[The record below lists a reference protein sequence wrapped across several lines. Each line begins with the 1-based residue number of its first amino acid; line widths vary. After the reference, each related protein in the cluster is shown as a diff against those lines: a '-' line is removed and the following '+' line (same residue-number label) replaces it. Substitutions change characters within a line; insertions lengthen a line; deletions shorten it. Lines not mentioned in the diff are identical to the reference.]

1 MSLRCEGA
9 NCLSVNSIGFVISI
23 FCFVFAI
30 YLTGLSFYVVDGSLR
45 VQLLALSTSFF
56 AAGIMVLISWIILLA
71 LKGFF
76 KSNPYS

>member
-1 MSLRCEGA
+1 
-9 NCLSVNSIGFVISI
+9 VISI

-30 YLTGLSFYVVDGSLR
+30 YLAGLSFYVVDGSLR

-56 AAGIMVLISWIILLA
+56 VAGVVVLISWIILLA

-76 KSNPYS
+76 KNNPYS

>member
-9 NCLSVNSIGFVISI
+9 NPLSVNSIGFVVSI

-30 YLTGLSFYVVDGSLR
+30 YLAGLSFHVDASLR
-45 VQLLALSTSFF
+45 VQFLALSTSLFV
-56 AAGIMVLISWIILLA
+56 AGVVVLISWIILLA